1 MSGSEDVQVRRDAAA
16 GRFEILVDGV
26 VAGQAE
32 YSDGPDGVRE
42 FPHTVV
48 ASEFG
53 GRGLAGRL
61 VAEALRETREEGL
74 RVRPSCSF
82 VAQYIE
88 KNPDSAEV
96 A

>member
-1 MSGSEDVQVRRDAAA
+1 MSSESAVQVRRDLAAA
-16 GRFEILVDGV
+16 RFEILVGDV
-26 VAGQAE
+26 VAGHAD
-32 YSDGPDGVRE
+32 YSDGTDGVRE

-53 GRGLAGRL
+53 GRGLAGIL
-61 VAEALRETREEGL
+61 VGEALRATRDEGL

-82 VAQYIE
+82 VAGYID
-88 KNPDSAEV
+88 KHPGSADV

>member
-1 MSGSEDVQVRRDAAA
+1 MSAAENVRVRRDAAA
-16 GRFEILVDGV
+16 GRFEILADEV
-26 VAGQAE
+26 VAGYTD
-32 YSDGPDGVRE
+32 YSDGTDGVRE

-53 GRGLAGRL
+53 GRGLAGKL
-61 VAEALRETREEGL
+61 VGEALQVTKDEGL

-82 VAQYIE
+82 VAGYID
-88 KNPDSAEV
+88 KHPDSAEV

>member
-1 MSGSEDVQVRRDAAA
+1 MSGSEDVQVRHDEAA
-16 GRFEILVDGV
+16 GRFEIVVDGV

-32 YSDGPDGVRE
+32 YSDAPDGVRE
-42 FPHTVV
+42 FPHTIV

-61 VAEALRETREEGL
+61 VAEALRATREEGL

-82 VAQYIE
+82 VARYIE